1 MCPLASLYLRAH
13 YKSMYLINHGG
24 EGVMQGLYITCITNK
39 ICIYLPLTQAHA
51 HTHTHTTHTLIR
63 PSES

>member
-24 EGVMQGLYITCITNK
+24 EVVMQGLYITCITNK
-39 ICIYLPLTQAHA
+39 MSINLEADSLFRDRVMAKRETSQ
-51 HTHTHTTHTLIR
+51 LW
-63 PSES
+63 